1 MVLTST
7 WIHRIL
13 NELNAKT
20 VSEYLPTIVLT
31 AGEPGGI
38 GPDLA
43 VMASQLNFACRLAV
57 CASPDLLTE
66 RAKMLGIPVKLV
78 DWDNQ
83 QHQIGQLSVLPV
95 ALNQPAR
102 AGHLI
107 IDNASYVLNTLQIA
121 AEGCL
126 QGDFDALVTGPL
138 QKSVINDAGI
148 RFTGHT
154 EYLAELSNTHRVVMM
169 LAAGN
174 LRVAL
179 ATTHLPLR
187 DVSSQITYELLTE
200 VIEILHHDL
209 RTKFALPKPRI
220 LVCGLN
226 PHAGEGGHL
235 GTEEIETIEPAL
247 DALRKKGLNL
257 IGPLPAD
264 TAFVPRQLARADAV
278 LAMYHDQGLPV
289 LKHAGFGNAVNITLG
304 LPFIRTS
311 VDHGTALDLAGSGKI
326 DTGSLQQALMMATS
340 MALMKH
346 QQH

>member
-1 MVLTST
+1 M
-7 WIHRIL
+7 
-13 NELNAKT
+13 
-20 VSEYLPTIVLT
+20 SEYLPTIVLT
-31 AGEPGGI
+31 AGEPAGI

-43 VMASQLNFACRLAV
+43 VMTSQMNLDCRLAV
-57 CASPDLLTE
+57 CADPVLLTD
-66 RAKMLGIPVKLV
+66 RANMLGIPLRIT

-83 QHQIGQLSVLPV
+83 HHSVGQLSVMPV
-95 ALNQPAR
+95 NLNQPAA
-102 AGHLI
+102 AGQLDI
-107 IDNASYVLNTLQIA
+107 ENADYVLNTLRIA
-121 AEGCL
+121 ANGCL
-126 QGDFDALVTGPL
+126 QGEFDALVTGPL

-148 RFTGHT
+148 HFTGHT
-154 EYLAELSNTHRVVMM
+154 EFLADLSNTHRVVMM
-169 LAAGN
+169 LAADK

-187 DVSSQITYELLTE
+187 DVSSQITKELLTE

-209 RTKFALPKPRI
+209 KTRFALPQPHI

-235 GTEEIETIEPAL
+235 GTEEIDTIEPVL
-247 DALRKKGLNL
+247 DALRTKGLNL
-257 IGPLPAD
+257 TGPLPAD
-264 TAFVPRQLARADAV
+264 TAFVPRHLAQADAV

-326 DTGSLQQALMMATS
+326 DTGSLQQVLIMAIS
-340 MALMKH
+340 MAKMKP
-346 QQH
+346 QQQ

>member
-1 MVLTST
+1 M
-7 WIHRIL
+7 
-13 NELNAKT
+13 
-20 VSEYLPTIVLT
+20 SEYLPTIILT
-31 AGEPGGI
+31 AGEPAGI

-43 VMASQLNFACRLAV
+43 VMASQMNLDCRLAV
-57 CASPDLLTE
+57 CADPVLLTD
-66 RAKMLGIPVKLV
+66 RANMLGISLRIT

-83 QHQIGQLSVLPV
+83 QHSIGQLSVLPV
-95 ALNQPAR
+95 NLNQPAA
-102 AGHLI
+102 AGQL
-107 IDNASYVLNTLQIA
+107 DVENADYVLNTLRIA
-121 AEGCL
+121 ANGCL
-126 QGDFDALVTGPL
+126 QGEFDALVTGPL

-148 RFTGHT
+148 HFTGHT
-154 EYLAELSNTHRVVMM
+154 EFLADLSNTHRVVMM
-169 LAAGN
+169 LAADK

-187 DVSSQITYELLTE
+187 DVSSQITKELLTE

-209 RTKFALPKPRI
+209 KTRFALPQPHI

-235 GTEEIETIEPAL
+235 GTEEIDTIEPVL
-247 DALRKKGLNL
+247 DALRTKGLNL
-257 IGPLPAD
+257 TGPLPAD
-264 TAFVPRQLARADAV
+264 TAFVPRQLAQADAV

-289 LKHAGFGNAVNITLG
+289 LKHVGFGNAVNITLG

-326 DTGSLQQALMMATS
+326 DTGSLQQALIMAIS
-340 MALMKH
+340 MAKMKH